1 LQAYGAVPERRTS
14 KNRRVRQK
22 SNYRGN
28 CTHSIQPTGCEL
40 AEAGPR
46 ETGEKQD
53 DISRSLTQFTEIA
66 GSSRDLHPVAG
77 LRQKK
82 VAAEGVDQ
90 FPLG

>member
-1 LQAYGAVPERRTS
+1 VLCRKEELVKIVGFGRKATTVVTA
-14 KNRRVRQK
+14 
-22 SNYRGN
+22 
-28 CTHSIQPTGCEL
+28 THSIQPTGCEL